1 MIICA
6 MQSKREEWDT
16 LKNNALVTY
25 IFHISSNNAY
35 KIQTDG
41 KVINPFVY
49 LHASWPVLSFVV
61 YCTNILW
68 KPFKILLISYVNC
81 PVVTCNNIST
91 VGRSLTRVSNSGG
104 DDLKNHILDYLFP
117 KVPYIRCIFVSDT
130 RFYQVWQDTYN
141 KTSDKSV
148 SCMNLVLFHELQS
161 NSTFEA
167 EWFCIWYRRLFP
179 I

>member
-1 MIICA
+1 MPLLHIYFISH
-6 MQSKREEWDT
+6 QTTLIKFKRMAKLSILSSTCMLLDPYCHLWSIARIFFGNH
-16 LKNNALVTY
+16 LK
-25 IFHISSNNAY
+25 F
-35 KIQTDG
+35 
-41 KVINPFVY
+41 
-49 LHASWPVLSFVV
+49 
-61 YCTNILW
+61 
-68 KPFKILLISYVNC
+68 LLISYVNC

-141 KTSDKSV
+141 ITSDKSV